1 MMSMSFTQPVYRW
14 IERVCNVLLVLQV
27 VLVCYIV
34 FARFV
39 LNDAP
44 PWGEEVALLFMVWF
58 CLLSPPDALRE
69 NRHLAIS
76 LSQNFLPGSVLR
88 IIDAINHLLVLV
100 FAGFM
105 VIEGTNLTLLTS
117 RNILPGMG
125 ISASILYVSVPIAG
139 VILAIASIDRFI
151 EILSIPARDYREKG
165 CKE

>member
-1 MMSMSFTQPVYRW
+1 MIFRSLTKPIYRW
-14 IERVCNVLLVLQV
+14 IENICNVFLVLQV

-39 LNDAP
+39 MNDAP

-58 CLLSPPDALRE
+58 CLLSPPDALHE

-88 IIDAINHLLVLV
+88 IIDAINHLLILV
-100 FAGFM
+100 FAAFM
-105 VIEGTNLTLLTS
+105 VIEGTNLTMLTS

-125 ISASILYVSVPIAG
+125 ISASILYISVPIAG
-139 VILAIASIDRFI
+139 VILAIASVHRFF
-151 EILSIPARDYREKG
+151 EILSIPAREYREKG
-165 CKE
+165 CKD

>member
-1 MMSMSFTQPVYRW
+1 MMPPSFTSPIYRW
-14 IERVCNVLLVLQV
+14 IRHTCNVLLVLQV

-39 LNDAP
+39 LNDSP

-58 CLLSPPDALRE
+58 CLLSPPEALHE

-76 LSQNFLPGSVLR
+76 LSQNYLPGSVLR

-100 FAGFM
+100 FAAFM
-105 VIEGTNLTLLTS
+105 VIEGTNLTMLTS

-125 ISASILYVSVPIAG
+125 ISASILYASVPAAG
-139 VILAIASIDRFI
+139 IILAIASIDRFI

>member
-1 MMSMSFTQPVYRW
+1 MIFRSLTKPIYRW
-14 IERVCNVLLVLQV
+14 IENICNVFLVLQV

-58 CLLSPPDALRE
+58 CLLSPPDALHE

-76 LSQNFLPGSVLR
+76 LSQNFLPGAVLR
-88 IIDAINHLLVLV
+88 IIDAINHLLILV
-100 FAGFM
+100 FAAFM
-105 VIEGTNLTLLTS
+105 VIEGTNLTMLTS

-125 ISASILYVSVPIAG
+125 ISASILYISVPIAG
-139 VILAIASIDRFI
+139 VILAIASVDRFF
-151 EILSIPARDYREKG
+151 EILSIPAREYREKG
-165 CKE
+165 CKD

>member
-1 MMSMSFTQPVYRW
+1 MRLKAFTSPIYRA
-14 IERVCNVLLVLQV
+14 IQHVCNLFLALQV
-27 VLVCYIV
+27 VLVCYVV

-44 PWGEEVALLFMVWF
+44 PWGEEVALLLMVWF
-58 CLLSPPDALRE
+58 CLLSPPEALHE

-76 LSQNFLPGSVLR
+76 LSQNFLPGSV
-88 IIDAINHLLVLV
+88 IKFIDAVNHLLILV

-105 VIEGTNLTLLTS
+105 VVEGYNLTLLTG

-125 ISASILYVSVPIAG
+125 ISASILYASVPVAG
-139 VILAIASIDRFI
+139 LVLAIASIDRFF
-151 EILSIPARDYREKG
+151 EILSIPSWYYREQG